1 VKKWATCVLGLLF
14 VSAVVVTHAQWLTL
28 TLPDTPRNADGTVN
42 LSAPTP
48 RTAEGKPDC
57 SGIWLLSRTFVA
69 KALARGRAAG
79 HPDGP
84 QQMWWMMPENAE
96 IPLRPPMA
104 ALYRERVAQLGA
116 RSPASRCLPQG
127 IPDAMILT
135 HMKIVQSR
143 QLTVILFEAFNH
155 FRQVFTDGRS
165 LPSIDW
171 QPTWFGYSLC
181 RWDDDVFVTQTAAF
195 NDQSWMDFAGLPHSD
210 ALRTTERF
218 RRRDFGHL
226 DVNITFE
233 DAKAY
238 TRPWSIDLP
247 FDLQADTE
255 LLESVCDN
263 ERDSA
268 HMVTK

>member
-1 VKKWATCVLGLLF
+1 MD
-14 VSAVVVTHAQWLTL
+14 VT
-28 TLPDTPRNADGTVN
+28 
-42 LSAPTP
+42 
-48 RTAEGKPDC
+48 
-57 SGIWLLSRTFVA
+57 
-69 KALARGRAAG
+69 
-79 HPDGP
+79 
-84 QQMWWMMPENAE
+84 
-96 IPLRPPMA
+96 
-104 ALYRERVAQLGA
+104 
-116 RSPASRCLPQG
+116 
-127 IPDAMILT
+127 
-135 HMKIVQSR
+135 
-143 QLTVILFEAFNH
+143 
-155 FRQVFTDGRS
+155 
-165 LPSIDW
+165 
-171 QPTWFGYSLC
+171 
-181 RWDDDVFVTQTAAF
+181 
-195 NDQSWMDFAGLPHSD
+195 GLPHSD